1 MYDNVTRPCIL
12 VEATQLPT
20 WNDIHGNFLFCI
32 SQIIMSRIEVFKK
45 YHSERILNF
54 IQSQQ
59 STLESIRALI
69 LISGGR
75 KSREQAK

>member
-1 MYDNVTRPCIL
+1 
-12 VEATQLPT
+12 
-20 WNDIHGNFLFCI
+20 
-32 SQIIMSRIEVFKK
+32 MSRIEVLKK
-45 YHSERILNF
+45 NHSERILNV